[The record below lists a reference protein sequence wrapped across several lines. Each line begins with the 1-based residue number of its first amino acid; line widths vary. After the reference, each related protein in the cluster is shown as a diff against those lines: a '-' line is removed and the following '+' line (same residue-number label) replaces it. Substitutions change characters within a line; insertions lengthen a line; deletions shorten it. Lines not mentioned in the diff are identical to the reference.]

1 MERFEYIL
9 PLLPAWY
16 VLVDTVNQLWVWSEF
31 IVLLFNK
38 RKRAIHDFIAGT
50 VVIKQEYR
58 EQVAAPDSVADTLSS
73 VS

>member
-16 VLVDTVNQLWVWSEF
+16 VLVDTVNQLWVWREF

-38 RKRAIHDFIAGT
+38 RKRAIHDVIAGA
-50 VVIKQEYR
+50 VVMKQEYT
-58 EQVAAPDSVADTLSS
+58 EPVAAPRSVADAPSP